1 MAMSVAIPPTNPVM
15 TGLTWQEF
23 LDHPTEFKQA
33 TLINGE
39 LFVNAAAPLHQHIV
53 KRLLVAL
60 DLWITAGDGRG
71 EVVLEPPVQITYDR
85 GYMPDIAWWP
95 HERCAPVGQPPA
107 FDGPPDLVV
116 EVLSPSTRRID
127 QIRKRNDYPRIGIGE
142 LWLIDPDGPA
152 ALIIRTAAA
161 GEQVIDVDA
170 EDDLSSPL
178 LDGFA
183 LRLGDLTAR

>member
-1 MAMSVAIPPTNPVM
+1 MAMSVAIPPRNPVM

-39 LFVNAAAPLHQHIV
+39 LFVNAATPLHQHIV

-71 EVVLEPPVQITYDR
+71 EVALEPPVQITYDR
-85 GYMPDIAWWP
+85 GYMPDVGWWP
-95 HERCAPVGQPPA
+95 QHRCAPPGQEPS

-127 QIRKRNDYPRIGIGE
+127 QIRKRSDYPRVGVRE

-161 GEQVIDVDA
+161 SEQIVDVTAD
-170 EDDLSSPL
+170 DDLSSPL

-183 LRLGDLTAR
+183 IRLGDLTRR